1 MESRGSNIAIV
12 SLYLI
17 FGSLISNIEVSQK
30 SNLAIISLYS
40 LMISWPNIEYGDRNR
55 WIYLKNRYIRW
66 WNSTRISNLAK
77 ISPYSIFWQVV
88 EVTRISNLAINSPY
102 SIFGP
107 VTSNIRG
114 NFPIFEVTEPAPP
127 FPTLQAVVILWRI
140 FDIRAQNDHVNSKL
154 DM

>member
-12 SLYLI
+12 SPYSI

-30 SNLAIISLYS
+30 SNMAIISLYS

-55 WIYLKNRYIRW
+55 WIYQKNRYIRW

-102 SIFGP
+102 SIFVS

-114 NFPIFEVTEPAPP
+114 DSPIFEVTVPAPP
-127 FPTLQAVVILWRI
+127 FPILRVVVILWRI